1 MSTKIVKTDF
11 KAKKYFGQNFLTDQN
26 ISKSIAEAS
35 KTSKDTVV
43 IEVGPGM
50 GSLTIPLLERSKKV
64 IAFEIDKEVIP
75 ILKENTKAFSNLEI
89 NECDILKADLSFLDD
104 IKEEVISVSNLPYY
118 ITSPIISKFL
128 NDTTKIDRM
137 YFMVQKEVAER
148 LAAKVSTKDYNAFSI
163 LTQYEAD
170 IKVVLNVKRTCF
182 HPQPNVDSAVVE
194 IKRREKDNKPKDEKF
209 FKSLVLTAF
218 KERRK
223 TLINNL
229 SSMKSKDELK
239 VILSELDIPVDVRSE
254 NLTIDDFIRLSD
266 RMA

>member
-26 ISKSIAEAS
+26 ISKSIAEVS

-75 ILKENTKAFSNLEI
+75 ILKENTKSFSNLEI
-89 NECDILKADLSFLDD
+89 NEIDILKADFLDE

-128 NDTTKIDRM
+128 NETTKIDRM

-170 IKVVLNVKRTCF
+170 IKVVLNVKRTGF
-182 HPQPNVDSAVVE
+182 HHQPNVDSAVVE
-194 IKRREKDNKPKDEKF
+194 IKRRDKDNKPKDEEF
-209 FKSLVLTAF
+209 FKKLVLTAF

>member
-1 MSTKIVKTDF
+1 MIIMNQSF
-11 KAKKYFGQNFLTDQN
+11 EYKKSLGQNFLVDKN
-26 ISKSIAEAS
+26 VIHKIVDSACID
-35 KTSKDTVV
+35 KDTFV
-43 IEVGPGM
+43 IEIGPGS
-50 GSLTIPLLERSKKV
+50 GAITKEIVPLSYYTLLYEADSR
-64 IAFEIDKEVIP
+64 
-75 ILKENTKAFSNLEI
+75 LKEKLEALLGQYTNYSLKI
-89 NECDILKADLSFLDD
+89 GDFLKVDIHEDLSKYQYNKLY
-104 IKEEVISVSNLPYY
+104 VVANLPYY